1 MKAVLIVLGP
11 EESQGP
17 QAAVLV
23 AAAAALPGGRKP
35 RIWSLGS
42 GSFQGEDV
50 FPACEGLVRWER
62 PEFSGYAP
70 EALLW
75 AAHRLWEEERPE
87 LVLLPGT
94 LAGEQLAV
102 ELGAALGAAIVTNVQ
117 GLEPV
122 VGGIAAIRPAYG
134 NNLQAGLLL
143 EEGRTAVLSLAET
156 AWEPLAPG
164 GCGEVTYR
172 RQPVPVQ
179 SRWLTEET
187 EPLREQEGLRSAQV
201 LLAAGWAAGR
211 GQCCWRNLPLPWG
224 DSWGAPG
231 RWCWTDGSRWSG

>member
-75 AAHRLWEEERPE
+75 AAHRLW
-87 LVLLPGT
+87 
-94 LAGEQLAV
+94 
-102 ELGAALGAAIVTNVQ
+102 N
-117 GLEPV
+117 
-122 VGGIAAIRPAYG
+122 
-134 NNLQAGLLL
+134 
-143 EEGRTAVLSLAET
+143 
-156 AWEPLAPG
+156 
-164 GCGEVTYR
+164 
-172 RQPVPVQ
+172 
-179 SRWLTEET
+179 
-187 EPLREQEGLRSAQV
+187 
-201 LLAAGWAAGR
+201 WA
-211 GQCCWRNLPLPWG
+211 LPWG
-224 DSWGAPG
+224 RLS
-231 RWCWTDGSRWSG
+231 